1 MCGAIRAELSEAAF
15 VKAPG
20 SESEVAA
27 HALRDVGEDGPN
39 TLIEASRVE
48 DTEMIVIRIR
58 NRPYVDTLF
67 PEAMPSA
74 FSLMPAARFWR

>member
-1 MCGAIRAELSEAAF
+1 
-15 VKAPG
+15 
-20 SESEVAA
+20 
-27 HALRDVGEDGPN
+27 VGEDGPN

-74 FSLMPAARFWR
+74 FSLMPAARFLR